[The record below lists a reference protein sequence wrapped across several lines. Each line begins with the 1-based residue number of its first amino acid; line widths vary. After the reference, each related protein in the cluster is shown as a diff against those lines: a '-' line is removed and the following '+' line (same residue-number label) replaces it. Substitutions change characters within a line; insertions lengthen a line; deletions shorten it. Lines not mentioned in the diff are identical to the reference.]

1 VGVVIK
7 ADCPGCGVVRL
18 GPQDLTVRVCSGD
31 GSGAY
36 TFGCAECGAAVS
48 HAASRDVCELLV
60 SAGVRQVEWHWPDE
74 LADRGSGPALT
85 TDDLLDFHL
94 LVQRDQDC
102 DEAIG
107 ALIDGADRLTG

>member
-1 VGVVIK
+1 VAVVIK

-18 GPQDLTVRVCSGD
+18 GVRELTVRVCSDD

-36 TFGCAECGAAVS
+36 TFRCGECGAAVS
-48 HAASRDVCELLV
+48 HEAARGVCDLLV
-60 SAGVRQVEWHWPDE
+60 SAGVRRVEWRWPDE
-74 LADRGSGPALT
+74 LADRGGGPVLT

-94 LVQRDQDC
+94 LLQRDEDW
-102 DEAIG
+102 DDALG